1 VARPNADAVL
11 KALAEPNRRAIL
23 ELVRD
28 GPRSMGDI
36 ADNFRITP
44 QAVSQHLKV
53 LKDAGLVREERQGR
67 RHLFAVRPEGFE
79 GVQEFL
85 ERFWAPHLN
94 KLKNVA
100 EGESKRRR
108 RD

>member
-1 VARPNADAVL
+1 MNTDAAL

-28 GPRSMGDI
+28 GPRSMGEI
-36 ADNFRITP
+36 ADNFDITP

-53 LKDAGLVREERQGR
+53 LKDAGLVRESKQGR
-67 RHLFAVRPEGFE
+67 RHLFVVRPEGFE
-79 GVQEFL
+79 SVQGFL
-85 ERFWAPHLN
+85 ERFWSPHLN

-100 EGESKRRR
+100 ERNTGKRRA
-108 RD
+108 

>member
-1 VARPNADAVL
+1 MNTDAAL

-23 ELVRD
+23 QLVRD
-28 GPRSMGDI
+28 GPRSMGEI

-53 LKDAGLVREERQGR
+53 LKDAGLVREDRQGR

-79 GVQEFL
+79 AVQEFL
-85 ERFWAPHLN
+85 EQFWGPHLN

-100 EGESKRRR
+100 ERTSVRAKRRG
-108 RD
+108 

>member
-1 VARPNADAVL
+1 MNTDAAL
-11 KALAEPNRRAIL
+11 KAIAEPNRRAIL

-28 GPRSMGDI
+28 GPRSMGEI
-36 ADNFRITP
+36 ADNFNITP
-44 QAVSQHLKV
+44 QAVSQHLRV

-79 GVQEFL
+79 AVQQFL
-85 ERFWAPHLN
+85 DQFWTSHLN

-100 EGESKRRR
+100 ERDRRKRGGRG
-108 RD
+108 